1 MTLDSLPTLLVAIAP
16 ILAQDDAQGGGIL
29 SLLII
34 IIPMGAILYLA
45 IVPQRKAR
53 QRQAEM
59 LRKLDVGDE
68 IVTSGGI
75 IGVITH
81 AEDDLFHLE
90 VDDDVVIRIAKS
102 AVARSTAEPDPA
114 ERPPAR
120 SRKGLLGGG
129 DSDAESGS
137 SSSDSDGSDSKAS

>member
-1 MTLDSLPTLLVAIAP
+1 MTDPLSLTSLLATLGP
-16 ILAQDDAQGGGIL
+16 ILAQDDAQGGGLL

-34 IIPMGAILYLA
+34 IVPMGAILYLA

-59 LRKLDVGDE
+59 LRRLDVGDE
-68 IVTSGGI
+68 VVTSGGI
-75 IGVITH
+75 VGVITH
-81 AEDDLFHLE
+81 IEDELYHLE

-114 ERPPAR
+114 EKPA
-120 SRKGLLGGG
+120 SRTRRGMLGGG
-129 DSDAESGS
+129 GAADDDAPE
-137 SSSDSDGSDSKAS
+137 SKAS

>member
-1 MTLDSLPTLLVAIAP
+1 MTADSLPTLIAGLGP
-16 ILAQDDAQGGGIL
+16 ILAQDEGGGSLL

-75 IGVITH
+75 VGVITH
-81 AEDDLFHLE
+81 AEDDLYHLE

-114 ERPPAR
+114 ERPPSR
-120 SRKGLLGGG
+120 SRKGLLGGAAG
-129 DSDAESGS
+129 GSDAEE
-137 SSSDSDGSDSKAS
+137 DDSDSKSS